1 DRSDVVIL
9 KRGKPSQ
16 ALWAVHNFSNR
27 RVSFPLARMLQIP
40 SETTELSWSDV
51 LNGTRISGPYLEL
64 EPFAVHWLELD

>member
-1 DRSDVVIL
+1 M
-9 KRGKPSQ
+9 
-16 ALWAVHNFSNR
+16 HNFSNR

-64 EPFAVHWLELD
+64 EPFAVHWLEQV